1 MIEPV
6 EGLEILEAGLDGV
19 RRRGED
25 ISSSCCLMRADVG
38 DVGGVIGSGE
48 EGAAT
53 ASPGVE
59 QEWTNVASKVLQDS
73 TPNGPGDKDT
83 GVYNE
88 EMLAALADMAQESK
102 PRIPRTISNMIFL
115 P

>member
-53 ASPGVE
+53 ASPGVPFE
-59 QEWTNVASKVLQDS
+59 A
-73 TPNGPGDKDT
+73 P
-83 GVYNE
+83 
-88 EMLAALADMAQESK
+88 LAALPGEGCMVQKFCMATCFAECTPTTLSQTWTVSE
-102 PRIPRTISNMIFL
+102 
-115 P
+115 